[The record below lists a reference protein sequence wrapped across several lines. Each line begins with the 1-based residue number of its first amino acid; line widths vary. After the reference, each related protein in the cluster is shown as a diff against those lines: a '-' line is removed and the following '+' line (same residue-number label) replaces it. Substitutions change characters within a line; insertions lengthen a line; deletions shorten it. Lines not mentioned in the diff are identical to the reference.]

1 MSGGKPEGQV
11 QNNARKETSLRD
23 AEQKA
28 KCIEAVGAGRK
39 CGGSRYDAP
48 CHHDPGDPQPHT
60 NPMEDEIGGHLEQEV
75 AQKENAA
82 AEAEYGGRQ
91 TNRLV
96 HTECGEPHID
106 AVEKADEV
114 QQHHERK
121 NAPTYLAYNPDFQ
134 AGGHGFQT
142 DQAIVRRL
150 LAVAEISAQTASV
163 T

>member
-1 MSGGKPEGQV
+1 M
-11 QNNARKETSLRD
+11 RETGISDQKSSEPIVKTR
-23 AEQKA
+23 AE
-28 KCIEAVGAGRK
+28 
-39 CGGSRYDAP
+39 
-48 CHHDPGDPQPHT
+48 H
-60 NPMEDEIGGHLEQEV
+60 
-75 AQKENAA
+75 
-82 AEAEYGGRQ
+82 GGRE
-91 TNRLV
+91 TNGLV
-96 HTECGEPHID
+96 HGKGGEPDVD
-106 AVEKADEV
+106 AVEKADEI